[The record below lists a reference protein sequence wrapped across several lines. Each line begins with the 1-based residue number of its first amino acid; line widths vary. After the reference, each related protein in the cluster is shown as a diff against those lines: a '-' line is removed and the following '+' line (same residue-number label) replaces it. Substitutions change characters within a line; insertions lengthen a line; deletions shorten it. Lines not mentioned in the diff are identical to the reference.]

1 MTKTIR
7 FVINDVQPL
16 PKARARVVDGHAY
29 TPPKTKAY
37 EKLVAQYASLSVQEP
52 LSGDLYLSM
61 QFYRRGKLRADVDN
75 LSKAVMDALN
85 GIAWHDDKQVIGL
98 HALIEYEAKCP
109 GLIVEVKKI
118 A

>member
-7 FVINDVQPL
+7 FEVPGQPK
-16 PKARARVVDGHAY
+16 PKQRARVVGKHAF
-29 TPPKTKAY
+29 TPQATKDY
-37 EKLVAQYASLSVQEP
+37 EQLVAWHAAFAISEP

-98 HALIEYEAKCP
+98 HALIEYGAKRP
-109 GLIVEVKKI
+109 GLIVEVKRI